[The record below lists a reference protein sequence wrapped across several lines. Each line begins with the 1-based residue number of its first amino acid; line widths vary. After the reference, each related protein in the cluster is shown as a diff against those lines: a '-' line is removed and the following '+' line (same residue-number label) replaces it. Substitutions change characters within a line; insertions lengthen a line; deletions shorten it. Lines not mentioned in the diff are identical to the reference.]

1 MSDWILVKTLDL
13 AADGGYVSG
22 VTAQTEPYRSSRIKM
37 LNAYAFCAL
46 FLAACR
52 GLRRSTYLPWRRI
65 LLAILIVPQLANGFP
80 ALYGTRRFITVFA
93 TARHFSALSQINPGH
108 ANPVYVAFIL
118 SLFFHLRHVF
128 HAVSFILVFSAK
140 LYMYFASSAYLLHVR
155 PISSVLF
162 DHPNNILLGLQIMKL
177 PSTPFS

>member
-1 MSDWILVKTLDL
+1 L